1 VGHPSNKPTT
11 LEMRL
16 LSFSTGQPHPLAEQP
31 IIPITSISPLLGH
44 CNALIEVV
52 GDFLA
57 LLISFPEARDE
68 NEARFFLV
76 RWKKGETHSMKLP
89 ELWHVPQSSEWEALT
104 SFAFLLQ
111 DTLVFPDITQ
121 NVLRIAKIVI
131 DSDDTPHL
139 VPLCVLHLPPLNR
152 HTSILDLSCR
162 AEPNPTGSCSS
173 PRPAPSDRPFRD
185 KAEDAIIMFNVYI
198 GHNHVLSAPFAFVVH
213 RRALLGHI
221 PAVHR
226 ACAPFC
232 SAPEPAPP
240 LVHVPWSAWGPTAT
254 RWFSGSSTS
263 MTWITTTTGQRAV
276 TLEDRM
282 PTPIIVRDFNPY
294 AVRATCA
301 LAAASGEPQRGDWS
315 IQLPNGNWK
324 TLKLNESLFTA
335 GPIFKEDV
343 RSSLPYVET
352 VTQDEYHYDGVMM
365 DGESVLGLE
374 VRLESLCR

>member
-1 VGHPSNKPTT
+1 MGQPSNNPTT

-31 IIPITSISPLLGH
+31 IIFIMSMSPLLGH
-44 CNALIEVV
+44 CNVLIEVV
-52 GDFLA
+52 GEFLA
-57 LLISFPEARDE
+57 LLITFPAARDE
-68 NEARFFLV
+68 VKFFLV
-76 RWKKGETHSMKLP
+76 RWKRGETHSMSLP
-89 ELWHVPQSSEWEALT
+89 ELRLDPQSSEWGAHS

-111 DTLVFPDITQ
+111 DILVFPDTTQ

-131 DSDDTPHL
+131 DDDDTPRL

-152 HTSILDLSCR
+152 PASIFHLGCR
-162 AEPNPTGSCSS
+162 TEPNPTGSCPSAS
-173 PRPAPSDRPFRD
+173 PAPSDRPFRD
-185 KAEDAIIMFNVYI
+185 KAEDAVIIFNVLIDNYV
-198 GHNHVLSAPFAFVVH
+198 GMHQFTFVVH
-213 RRALLGHI
+213 RRTLLGHI
-221 PAVHR
+221 PAAHR
-226 ACAPFC
+226 ARAPFC

-276 TLEDRM
+276 SLEDRM

-315 IQLPNGNWK
+315 MQLPNGNRK

-343 RSSLPYVET
+343 RSSLPFVET

>member
-1 VGHPSNKPTT
+1 
-11 LEMRL
+11 MRL
-16 LSFSTGQPHPLAEQP
+16 LNFSTSQPHPLAEQP
-31 IIPITSISPLLGH
+31 TIPITSISPFLGH

-57 LLISFPEARDE
+57 LLISFPEAREE
-68 NEARFFLV
+68 NEDRFFLV

-131 DSDDTPHL
+131 DSDDTPL
-139 VPLCVLHLPPLNR
+139 LEPLCVLHLPPLNR
-152 HTSILDLSCR
+152 HASIFDLSCR
-162 AEPNPTGSCSS
+162 AEPNPTGSCPSA
-173 PRPAPSDRPFRD
+173 RPAPSDRPFRD

-198 GHNHVLSAPFAFVVH
+198 GHHHALNTGPFTFVVH

-221 PAVHR
+221 PAAHR
-226 ACAPFC
+226 ACSPFC
-232 SAPEPAPP
+232 SAPESAPP
-240 LVHVPWSAWGPTAT
+240 LVHVPWSTWGPTAT
-254 RWFSGSSTS
+254 RWFMGNPTS
-263 MTWITTTTGQRAV
+263 MAWITTTTGQRTVA
-276 TLEDRM
+276 LEDHI
-282 PTPIIVRDFNPY
+282 PSPIIVRDFNPY
-294 AVRATCA
+294 AVRATRA
-301 LAAASGEPQRGDWS
+301 LAVASGELQWGNWS
-315 IQLPNGNWK
+315 MQLPNGNWK
-324 TLKLNESLFTA
+324 TLKMKDSVFAA

-352 VTQDEYHYDGVMM
+352 VTLGEYHYDGVMM
-365 DGESVLGLE
+365 DDESVLGLK

>member
-1 VGHPSNKPTT
+1 
-11 LEMRL
+11 
-16 LSFSTGQPHPLAEQP
+16 
-31 IIPITSISPLLGH
+31 
-44 CNALIEVV
+44 
-52 GDFLA
+52 
-57 LLISFPEARDE
+57 
-68 NEARFFLV
+68 V

-121 NVLRIAKIVI
+121 NMLRIAKIVI
-131 DSDDTPHL
+131 DGDDTPRL

-152 HTSILDLSCR
+152 HASVLDLSCR

-173 PRPAPSDRPFRD
+173 ARPAPSDRPFRD
-185 KAEDAIIMFNVYI
+185 KAEDAVIMFNVYI
-198 GHNHVLSAPFAFVVH
+198 GHNHVLSAQFAFVVH

-221 PAVHR
+221 PAAHR

-232 SAPEPAPP
+232 SAPESAPP
-240 LVHVPWSAWGPTAT
+240 LVHVPWSAWGPIAT
-254 RWFSGSSTS
+254 RWFLGNSTS

-276 TLEDRM
+276 TLEDRT

-294 AVRATCA
+294 AVRAACA

-315 IQLPNGNWK
+315 MQLPNGNWK
-324 TLKLNESLFTA
+324 TLKLNESVFTA
-335 GPIFKEDV
+335 GPTFKEDV

-374 VRLESLCR
+374 STPEETDGTWSFDVHVLR